1 MITYDWNE
9 KVAQMFIDQEDDKL
23 LKKDTNMKARIT
35 LRDRD
40 SIEECVRHA
49 VYTKYPP
56 YLPEHHDERTD
67 LRALIEDKMKY
78 FFAYREY
85 VTIELD
91 LETGKASVVTL
102 ED

>member
-1 MITYDWNE
+1 MILEETS
-9 KVAQMFIDQEDDKL
+9 
-23 LKKDTNMKARIT
+23 MKIKIT

-49 VYTKYPP
+49 IYTRYPP
-56 YLPEHHDERTD
+56 YLLELQDERAF
-67 LRALIEDKMKY
+67 LRILIEDKMSK
-78 FFAYREY
+78 FFTYREY
-85 VTIELD
+85 VTIEID